1 VTSHKRLRAARRG
14 RLFFGLAALAALVV
28 AGWLLTR
35 PGPAPNVLLIT
46 IDTMR
51 EDALAEAPALLD
63 LARKGTRFVRVRTPV
78 PLTLPAHAT
87 ILTGLDP
94 PGHGL
99 RDNTAPPLP
108 DREARP
114 FPLLAEEFSGRGY
127 ATAAFVASAVLDPRY
142 RLDAG
147 FDEYRHPPVQRA
159 GTPGFAALTAEEQ
172 VRRVLDWLE
181 TRPRDRPFFVW
192 VHLWEPHAPYEAY
205 AGDER
210 RAGTA
215 DGDPTDERYRGE
227 VRRADAGVEALLTR
241 IDLDTTVVLATSDHG
256 ESLGEHG
263 EPAHGFLCYGAT
275 MDVPCVLAGPG
286 VPAGRTVD
294 RPGALADLAPTLR
307 RLSGLAA
314 QPGDGRDLFDLPEN
328 RVVAGESLYGNRLYR
343 WAQQAV
349 AFDGRWS
356 LVDGGPRLELF
367 DRAADPGERRP
378 LPDPDRHARFE
389 GLDRALQEYRARKRF
404 GEPAAALASAPT
416 YYGSNRLA
424 VGDFLRP
431 QENRDLPDV
440 KAMLPADELLGRF
453 RAAIAA
459 RSAAV
464 AKGLLARVEALEAQ
478 DPANPAPALAR
489 GRALLLVLGDPAAAA
504 AAIEEAVRRGY
515 DADDVFRLLARAYGE
530 AGDEEGVARTLRR
543 LDAGKNRPR

>member
-14 RLFFGLAALAALVV
+14 RLFFGLALVGLAV
-28 AGWLLTR
+28 AAWLLTR
-35 PGPAPNVLLIT
+35 PRPERNVLLIT

-51 EDALAEAPALLD
+51 ADALDEAPALLD
-63 LARKGTRFVRVRTPV
+63 LARKGTRFARVRTPA

-108 DREARP
+108 ARDARP
-114 FPLLAEEFSGRGY
+114 FPLLAEEFRERGY

-147 FDEYRHPPVQRA
+147 FDEYRHPPVQKPGA
-159 GTPGFAALTAEEQ
+159 PGFAALTAEEQ
-172 VRRVLDWLE
+172 VTRVVDWLE
-181 TRPRDRPFFVW
+181 TRPKDRPFFVW

-215 DGDPTDERYRGE
+215 AGDPEDERYRGE
-227 VRRADAGVEALLTR
+227 VRRADAAVEALLTR
-241 IDLDTTVVLATSDHG
+241 IDLETTVVAVTSDHG

-286 VPAGRTVD
+286 VPAGGNVD
-294 RPGALADLAPTLR
+294 RVATLADLTPTLR
-307 RLSGLAA
+307 RLGGLAA
-314 QPGDGRDLFDLPEN
+314 QPGDGRDLFDLTTD

-349 AFDGRWS
+349 AYDGRWS

-378 LPDPDRHARFE
+378 LADPERHARFE
-389 GLDRALQEYRARKRF
+389 ALDRALQAYRGRKHF

-424 VGDFLRP
+424 MGDFLRP
-431 QENRDLPDV
+431 EENRKLPDIA
-440 KAMLPADELLGRF
+440 AMLPADALLGRF
-453 RAAIAA
+453 RAAVAA
-459 RSAAV
+459 RARALV
-464 AKGLLARVEALEAQ
+464 EGLLPRIEALEAQ

-504 AAIEEAVRRGY
+504 AAIEESARRGY
-515 DADDVFRLLARAYGE
+515 EAPDIFRLLARAYGE
-530 AGDEEGVARTLRR
+530 AGDEEGVARALRR
-543 LDAGKNRPR
+543 LENRPR

>member
-1 VTSHKRLRAARRG
+1 VTSAKRLRAARRG
-14 RLFFGLAALAALVV
+14 RLFFGLALAALLV
-28 AGWLLTR
+28 AGWLLMR

-63 LARKGTRFVRVRTPV
+63 LARRGTHFPRVRTPA

-87 ILTGLDP
+87 ILSGLDP

-108 DREARP
+108 AREARP
-114 FPLLAEEFSGRGY
+114 FSLLAEEFRESGY

-147 FDEYRHPPVQRA
+147 FDEYRHPPAQRA
-159 GTPGFAALTAEEQ
+159 GAPGFLALAAEEQ
-172 VRRVLDWLE
+172 VTRVLDWLE
-181 TRPRDRPFFVW
+181 ARPRDRPFFVW
-192 VHLWEPHAPYEAY
+192 VHLWEPHAPYEAFV
-205 AGDER
+205 GDER

-215 DGDPTDERYRGE
+215 ETDPTDERYRGE
-227 VRRADAGVEALLTR
+227 VRRADAAVEALLTR
-241 IDLDTTVVLATSDHG
+241 IDLETTVVAVTSDHG
-256 ESLGEHG
+256 ESLGEHR

-286 VPAGRTVD
+286 VTAGRTVD
-294 RPGALADLAPTLR
+294 RLGALADLAPTLR
-307 RLSGLAA
+307 RLAGLAA
-314 QPGDGRDLFDLPEN
+314 RPGDGLDLFDLPES
-328 RVVAGESLYGNRLYR
+328 RVAAGESLYANRLYR
-343 WAQQAV
+343 WAQQSV
-349 AFDGRWS
+349 AYDGRWT

-367 DRAADPGERRP
+367 DRGADPGERQP
-378 LPDPDRHARFE
+378 LPDPESHARFE
-389 GLDRALQEYRARKRF
+389 ALDRALQEYRARKRF
-404 GEPAAALASAPT
+404 GEPAASLAAAPT

-424 VGDFLRP
+424 LGDFLKP
-431 QENRDLPDV
+431 PENRQLPDV
-440 KAMLPADELLGRF
+440 VAMLPADELLGRF

-459 RSAAV
+459 RATTLV
-464 AKGLLARVEALEAQ
+464 RQLLARIEVLEAQ

-489 GRALLLVLGDPAAAA
+489 GRALLLALGGPAAAA

-515 DADDVFRLLARAYGE
+515 DAPDVLRLLVRAYRE

-543 LDAGKNRPR
+543 LDAGKNRRR